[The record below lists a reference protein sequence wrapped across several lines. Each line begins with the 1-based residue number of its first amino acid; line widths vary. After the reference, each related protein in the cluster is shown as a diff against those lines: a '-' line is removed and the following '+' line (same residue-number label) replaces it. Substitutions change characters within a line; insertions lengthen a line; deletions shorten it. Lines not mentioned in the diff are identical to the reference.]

1 MPTRVRCDW
10 RRTSASGHVRG
21 ANERR
26 QRALRDRQLTAITTL
41 HLVGRLLS
49 GNFQQ
54 PQQRNAA
61 VREIGAGMAANDY

>member
-1 MPTRVRCDW
+1 MPAFGIRILVPARLIW
-10 RRTSASGHVRG
+10 
-21 ANERR
+21 
-26 QRALRDRQLTAITTL
+26 ALRDRQLTAITTL